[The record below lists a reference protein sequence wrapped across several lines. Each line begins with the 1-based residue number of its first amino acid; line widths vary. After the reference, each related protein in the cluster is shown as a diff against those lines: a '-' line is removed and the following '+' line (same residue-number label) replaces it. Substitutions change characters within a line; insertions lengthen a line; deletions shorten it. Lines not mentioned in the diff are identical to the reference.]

1 LLQSY
6 RAASSKGYFR
16 AVIHLLIDLIGL
28 MVLLCIGGLL
38 LFFTLGIIYILIDEF
53 LNIREWEKK

>member
-1 LLQSY
+1 
-6 RAASSKGYFR
+6 
-16 AVIHLLIDLIGL
+16 VIHLLIDLIGL

>member
-1 LLQSY
+1 M
-6 RAASSKGYFR
+6 
-16 AVIHLLIDLIGL
+16 IHLLIDLIGL
-28 MVLLCIGGLL
+28 MVLLCIGSLL